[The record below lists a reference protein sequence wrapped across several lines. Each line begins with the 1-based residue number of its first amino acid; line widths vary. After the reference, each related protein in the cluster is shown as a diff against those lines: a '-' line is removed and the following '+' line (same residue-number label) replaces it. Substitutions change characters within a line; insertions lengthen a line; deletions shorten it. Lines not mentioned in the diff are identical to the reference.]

1 MASPLLLERS
11 GSVATITLNRPETG
25 NAIDVAMAE
34 ALLETALN
42 CAADKV
48 VRCVILTGAGSMFCA
63 GGDIKTFAEADDAG
77 TIIERI
83 TAPLHM
89 AIARLARM
97 DKPLITAINGAAA
110 GAGFGLALLGD
121 VALAARSAKFAVAY
135 GALGVTPDAGT
146 SWLLPR
152 LVGLRQ
158 AQRLALSGER
168 IDSAEAERIGLI
180 SGVVDDEAL
189 GPEAL
194 ATAQKLAQQS
204 GSALRRTRALLHAS
218 YSSGF
223 ETHLE
228 REAEAISSA
237 ARGADGREGIAAFLG
252 KRRPSFGAD

>member
-1 MASPLLLERS
+1 MACPLLLERS
-11 GSVATITLNRPETG
+11 GCVATITLNRPETG
-25 NAIDVAMAE
+25 NAIDVAMATGLLKA
-34 ALLETALN
+34 ALQ
-42 CAADKV
+42 CAANKA

-63 GGDIKTFAEADDAG
+63 GGDIKAFAEADDAA

-97 DKPLITAINGAAA
+97 DKPLVTAINGAAA

-168 IDSAEAERIGLI
+168 IDAGEAERIGLI
-180 SGVVDDEAL
+180 SRVVDDEAL
-189 GPEAL
+189 GPEAM

-204 GSALRRTRALLHAS
+204 GSALRQTRALLHAS
-218 YSSGF
+218 YSNGF
-223 ETHLE
+223 ESQLE

-237 ARGADGREGIAAFLG
+237 ARGVDGREGIAAFIA
-252 KRRPSFGAD
+252 KRKPSFGAD

>member
-1 MASPLLLERS
+1 MASPLLLEAS
-11 GSVATITLNRPETG
+11 GSVATITLNRPEAG

-34 ALLETALN
+34 ALLDAALQ
-42 CAADKV
+42 CAADKA
-48 VRCVILTGAGSMFCA
+48 VRCVILTGAGPMFCA
-63 GGDIKTFAEADDAG
+63 GGDIKAFADADDVG
-77 TIIERI
+77 TLIEGI

-168 IDSAEAERIGLI
+168 IDAGEAERIGLI
-180 SGVVDDEAL
+180 SRVVDDEAL
-189 GPEAL
+189 GPEAM

-204 GSALRRTRALLHAS
+204 GSALRQTRALLHAS
-218 YSSGF
+218 YSNGF
-223 ETHLE
+223 ESQLE

-237 ARGADGREGIAAFLG
+237 ARGVDGCEGIAAFIA
-252 KRRPSFGAD
+252 KRKPSFGAD